1 MQKSYKL
8 HTKTLQKLG
17 TKKITEID
25 GFYGTP
31 LGTLLLYLLKTRLTC
46 FMS

>member
-8 HTKTLQKLG
+8 HTKTLQKLD

-25 GFYGTP
+25 GFESSR
-31 LGTLLLYLLKTRLTC
+31 LKCAGYTSN
-46 FMS
+46 FKYK

>member
-17 TKKITEID
+17 TKKILEID
-25 GFYGTP
+25 GFDSSR
-31 LGTLLLYLLKTRLTC
+31 LKCTGYT
-46 FMS
+46 SNS

>member
-17 TKKITEID
+17 TKKIPEID
-25 GFYGTP
+25 GFESSR
-31 LGTLLLYLLKTRLTC
+31 LKCIGYT
-46 FMS
+46 SNS